1 MKILF
6 TGFIFKLTIFQS
18 ECTWRQPVG
27 KEIYRKGT
35 LSVYEVDGK
44 DHKVNMNML
53 SGIFNCF
60 FLFSSC
66 FRCIV
71 RISAYLLNYS

>member
-1 MKILF
+1 MVY
-6 TGFIFKLTIFQS
+6 FQS

-44 DHKVNMNML
+44 DHKVD
-53 SGIFNCF
+53 IFC
-60 FLFSSC
+60 SK
-66 FRCIV
+66 
-71 RISAYLLNYS
+71 